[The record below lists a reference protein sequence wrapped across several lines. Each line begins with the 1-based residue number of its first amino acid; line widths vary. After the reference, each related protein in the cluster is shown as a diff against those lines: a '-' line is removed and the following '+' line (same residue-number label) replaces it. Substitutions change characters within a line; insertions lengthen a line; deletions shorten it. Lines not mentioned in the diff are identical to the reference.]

1 MYSDSLKKGRTRDLS
16 LGYVSA
22 ERNPMDDRVITVKL
36 TLKGQHFIEQ
46 MQLNYDHLAEPQ

>member
-1 MYSDSLKKGRTRDLS
+1 
-16 LGYVSA
+16 
-22 ERNPMDDRVITVKL
+22 MDDRVITVKL